1 MNRAIEDAMIVP
13 TLIPGL
19 SRPTASEFTLA
30 PLPYTEN
37 ALEPVISSRTLQ
49 VHYRKHH
56 RSYVDTLNRLVAG
69 TALADM
75 SLKQLLL
82 EVAGRPDQAL
92 IFNNAAQA
100 WNHAFY
106 WQSLSPDGGGI
117 PPQNLRALIEYSFG
131 DLAALKDQITAAA
144 LSQFGAGWVW
154 LVLDGKSLRVLKT
167 NNADNPLLQG
177 LRPLVA
183 IDVWEHAYYLDVE
196 NRRVEY
202 VRGILDHLINW
213 DFASDNLNVA

>member
-1 MNRAIEDAMIVP
+1 MHRAIENTTDIP

-19 SRPTASEFTLA
+19 SRARASEFTLA
-30 PLPYTEN
+30 PLPYSEN

-56 RSYVDTLNRLVAG
+56 RSYVDTLNRLVTG

-92 IFNNAAQA
+92 IYNNAAQA

-106 WQSLSPDGGGI
+106 WQSLTPMGGGI
-117 PPQNLRALIEYSFG
+117 PPQNLRALIEYSFV

-144 LSQFGAGWVW
+144 VSQFGSGWVW

-167 NNADNPLLQG
+167 DNADNPLVQG
-177 LRPLVA
+177 LKPLLT

-196 NRRVEY
+196 NRRAEY
-202 VRGILDHLINW
+202 IKGILDHLINW
-213 DFASDNLNVA
+213 DFAADNLSLG